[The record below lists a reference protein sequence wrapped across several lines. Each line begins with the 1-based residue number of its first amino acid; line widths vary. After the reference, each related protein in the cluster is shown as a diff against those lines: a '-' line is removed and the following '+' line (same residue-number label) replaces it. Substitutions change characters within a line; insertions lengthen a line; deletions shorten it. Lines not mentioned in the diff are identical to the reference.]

1 MSKYISNL
9 SNKSYKYSYFRVFIP
24 TDLQTR
30 FGGKDDFRLSLRYV
44 RKEDTQILCLK
55 LKQIT
60 DLLFTEIRKGMKS
73 LSLDD
78 IKGILRI
85 EVRKQIKHTQHYYL
99 GTNVFDEEQTIQS
112 LEIVS
117 SRETKMKEELYG
129 ENIKEYEKELDKKL
143 DGILSSLD
151 IEIETNSIN
160 YKNLRRQF
168 IQLYL
173 LRFDWIRTL
182 IKETGKFD
190 EDSFR
195 REVDKKLGISLFP
208 DLQTQTDLPQSHYW
222 EPYPI
227 YPPVGSTTT
236 QLNSLQSIPIS
247 KGLDLFI
254 EEKEDIRYKT
264 EEEIRHNN
272 KMFPTYKEFHLC
284 DYLQS
289 QEKTEEVLRG

>member
-78 IKGILRI
+78 IKEILRI

-160 YKNLRRQF
+160 YKNLYFELDHR
-168 IQLYL
+168 I
-173 LRFDWIRTL
+173 IHSTS
-182 IKETGKFD
+182 T
-190 EDSFR
+190 
-195 REVDKKLGISLFP
+195 KLKRS
-208 DLQTQTDLPQSHYW
+208 
-222 EPYPI
+222 
-227 YPPVGSTTT
+227 V
-236 QLNSLQSIPIS
+236 
-247 KGLDLFI
+247 
-254 EEKEDIRYKT
+254 
-264 EEEIRHNN
+264 
-272 KMFPTYKEFHLC
+272 TY
-284 DYLQS
+284 S
-289 QEKTEEVLRG
+289 VV